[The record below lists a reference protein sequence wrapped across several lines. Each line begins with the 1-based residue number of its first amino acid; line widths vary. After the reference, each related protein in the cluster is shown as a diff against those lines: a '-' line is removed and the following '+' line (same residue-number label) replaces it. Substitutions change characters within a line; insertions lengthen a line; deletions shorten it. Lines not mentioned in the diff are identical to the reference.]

1 MSTRRAARTIDERV
15 AAIEEF
21 VRRLQ
26 GDTAVTPTDTRFLY
40 SATGDI
46 LAAVSQND
54 PQRVAIGD
62 LGDVLTVGA
71 GSLPEWVDP
80 DRVRQSLYVG
90 KGVIVAGTG
99 LGTVDAVPP
108 GPDGAVLTADSA
120 AFAGVSWV

>member
-46 LAAVSQND
+46 LVAVAQND
-54 PQRVAIGD
+54 PQPVAIGA
-62 LGDVLTVGA
+62 LGDVLTVGP
-71 GSLPEWVDP
+71 GSQPVWVDP
-80 DRVRQSLYVG
+80 DRVQQSLYVA

-99 LGTVDAVPP
+99 PSTVAAVPP
-108 GPDGAVLTADSA
+108 GPNGTVLTADSSA
-120 AFAGVSWV
+120 LAGVAWM